1 MVSVTDSTD
10 IFPGSPKSW
19 AYSFAITTSG
29 ALFLALIGP
38 FGSYLG
44 TALGERIIFQLFCF
58 WSGTLLFGVTVRLI
72 RVKISNAV
80 KRWTAIIFSAAAITL
95 PFSWATRLVGIVIWP
110 FIARI
115 SPVQWYWQGLITA
128 EPVVI
133 FLALSLSRHIPPSQP
148 DLEPRIAPS
157 EGLLGMPPS
166 EVHCLQMEDHYVRV
180 HGSDRSH
187 LVLATL
193 GQAMEC
199 VAAID
204 GLQVHRSWWVARH
217 AVIGAEL
224 DGRNLRIRLRNGIIA
239 PVARSSVASAR
250 AAGFTSAPLQDV

>member
-1 MVSVTDSTD
+1 VTGSKD
-10 IFPGSPKSW
+10 IFPGSAKSW
-19 AYSFAITTSG
+19 ASSFAITTSG

-44 TALGERIIFQLFCF
+44 TAFGERIIFQLFCF
-58 WSGTLLFGVTVRLI
+58 WSGTLLFGIAVRLI
-72 RVKISNAV
+72 HVKIISAAI
-80 KRWTAIIFSAAAITL
+80 RWTAIIVSAAAITL
-95 PFSWATRLVGIVIWP
+95 PFSWMTRWVAIAIWP
-110 FIARI
+110 FIVRI
-115 SPVQWYWQGLITA
+115 GPIQWYWQGLITA

-133 FLALSLSRHIPPSQP
+133 FLALSLSRHTARSNADQ
-148 DLEPRIAPS
+148 EPRIAPS
-157 EGLLGMPPS
+157 EGLLGIPPS
-166 EVHCLQMEDHYVRV
+166 EVFCLQMEDHYVRV

-224 DGRNLRIRLRNGIIA
+224 DGRNLRVRLRNGIVA

-250 AAGFTSAPLQDV
+250 AAGFTSAYSQDV

>member
-1 MVSVTDSTD
+1 MTGSTD

-19 AYSFAITTSG
+19 GYSFAITTSG

-58 WSGTLLFGVTVRLI
+58 WFGTLVFGGTVRLI
-72 RVKISNAV
+72 RVKISHALT
-80 KRWTAIIFSAAAITL
+80 RWTAIIVSAAVITL
-95 PFSWATRLVGIVIWP
+95 PFSWMTRLVAIAMGP
-110 FIARI
+110 FIERS
-115 SPVQWYWQGLITA
+115 SPAQWFWQSLVTA

-133 FLALSLSRHIPPSQP
+133 FLALSLARHMPRSQAGQ
-148 DLEPRIAPS
+148 EPRIAAS
-157 EGLLGMPPS
+157 GELLGMPAS
-166 EVHCLQMEDHYVRV
+166 EVLCLQMEDHYVRV
-180 HGSDRSH
+180 HSAEQSH

-199 VAAID
+199 VAAIE
-204 GLQVHRSWWVARH
+204 GLQIHRSWWVARR

-224 DGRNLRIRLRNGIIA
+224 DGRNLRVRLSNGIVA
-239 PVARSSVASAR
+239 PVARTSVASAR
-250 AAGFTSAPLQDV
+250 AAGFTSARF